1 QQSRAPDVQVS
12 RARFPPHRC
21 ARHGGEVNPGV
32 NVDCCV
38 VFRTRQT
45 SGSDPMSIRRISAVN
60 WRLGLW
66 VLLAVSLAGVPR
78 LIGQEKGSGQKGG
91 GDETGQYEVVRGWPE
106 HPREG
111 WVSGPVTGI
120 FAESP

>member
-1 QQSRAPDVQVS
+1 
-12 RARFPPHRC
+12 
-21 ARHGGEVNPGV
+21 
-32 NVDCCV
+32 
-38 VFRTRQT
+38 
-45 SGSDPMSIRRISAVN
+45 MSIRRISAVN

-66 VLLAVSLAGVPR
+66 VLLAVSLASVHR

-91 GDETGQYEVVRGWPE
+91 GDETGQYEVVLGWPE

-120 FAESP
+120 FAESPDRVFFIQRGELKAL